1 MIFSESQNILLVS
14 LVWWCSIMSQSVM
27 QNILLLL
34 LLLSSRSRSQQGLIG
49 SKYDSFYH
57 IFWIVDSLATK
68 LGLMVH
74 HLMPECPVN
83 KVGLLHS
90 ASRSQQR
97 VKMLMFVQIVS
108 AKPPSILF
116 PNLVLWCIIMH
127 ELIRTKYGDVFWTAY
142 PFATK
147 LGSIVHYHKPECF
160 MEKLDCCVQ
169 GQGHSKIS
177 NCQWMLVQMIS
188 SEMLNLLLPNLE
200 PDCLSKRLV
209 GCLPGQGHS
218 YR

>member
-1 MIFSESQNILLVS
+1 MGRSVVREDWFAIFKVIARAD
-14 LVWWCSIMSQSVM
+14 IF
-27 QNILLLL
+27 
-34 LLLSSRSRSQQGLIG
+34 R
-49 SKYDSFYH
+49 YDCFYH

-169 GQGHSKIS
+169 GQGHIKIS
-177 NCQWMLVQMIS
+177 KCQWLFVQIIS
-188 SEMLNLLLPNLE
+188 SESLNLLLWKLVYWCSIMSQ
-200 PDCLSKRLV
+200 CLSERLCFLSSRSV
-209 GCLPGQGHS
+209 SQLT
-218 YR
+218 RV